1 MPELIP
7 QDFIDDL
14 VQRIDVVEVI
24 SNRIEI
30 KKAGKEYKGLC
41 PFHTEKTPS
50 FTVSQDKGF
59 YHCFGCGAHGTALG
73 FLIDFDRLTFIE
85 AIEEL
90 AKIAG
95 VTIPK
100 TRQDRSK
107 SAKNKNLKDLLLELM
122 SHYVANLSKSK
133 KAIKYLT
140 TRGIDGKI
148 AKKFSVG
155 FSQDSWDEVL
165 KEFGTS
171 KKNIANLYE
180 CGLIIKK
187 DNGGYYDR
195 FRNRIMFPIK
205 NNGGHVV
212 GFGGRIIDEGK
223 PKYLNSPETPLFK
236 KGELLYGLFESKES
250 LRSSNH
256 ALFVEGYT
264 DVISLAQ
271 SGFKNSL
278 ATLGTAT
285 TDAHIKKAFRFVDKI
300 TFCFD
305 GDNAG
310 KKAAWRA
317 CKICLPNIRANKE
330 AKFLILPKNQDP
342 DETIQ
347 SSGPEFF
354 KKLLENAAPLS
365 DFFIETI
372 KRKFDTHRPS
382 GIASA
387 AEYSMM
393 PINRIRDGIY
403 KDHLIEK
410 IASELK
416 VKASQL
422 KKFQQQT
429 KKNKIQN
436 ISLQRKKMLS
446 KNRPSLIRQAI
457 NILMHYPE
465 LVLEISEDK
474 EFNHINDKGID
485 TLREIIT
492 LIQSNES
499 IKLATIIE
507 HFNDQTIKEHLK
519 SMTIQTLIIS
529 QIEAKNELH
538 EIVLRLNERNTR
550 SELKKLVSK
559 AKNDVLTESE
569 RKRFLALSKSIEIK

>member
-7 QDFIDDL
+7 QDFIDNL

-24 SNRIEI
+24 GNRIEI

-100 TRQDRSK
+100 TQQDRSK
-107 SAKNKNLKDLLLELM
+107 STENKNLQGLLLELM
-122 SHYVANLSKSK
+122 SHYVTNLIKSK
-133 KAIKYLT
+133 KAIKYLKI
-140 TRGIDGKI
+140 RGIDGKT
-148 AKKFSVG
+148 AKKFSIG

-165 KEFGTS
+165 KKFGTS
-171 KKNIANLYE
+171 KKNIENLHK

-212 GFGGRIIDEGK
+212 GFGGRIIDEGE
-223 PKYLNSPETPLFK
+223 PKYLNSPETSLFK
-236 KGELLYGLFESKES
+236 KGELLYGLFESKEF

-264 DVISLAQ
+264 DVISLAKN
-271 SGFKNSL
+271 GFKNSL

-310 KKAAWRA
+310 QQAAWKA
-317 CKICLPNIRANKE
+317 CEICLPNIRANKE
-330 AKFLILPKNQDP
+330 AEFLILPKNQDP
-342 DETIQ
+342 DEAIQ

-354 KKLLENAAPLS
+354 KKLVENAAPLS

-372 KRKFDTHRPS
+372 KGKFDTHRPS

-387 AEYSMM
+387 AEYSMA
-393 PINRIRDGIY
+393 PISRIRDGIY

-416 VKASQL
+416 VKTSQL
-422 KKFQQQT
+422 KRFQHQN
-429 KKNKIQN
+429 KKNKIQKN
-436 ISLQRKKMLS
+436 TLQNKKTQS
-446 KNRPSLIRQAI
+446 KNRPTLIRQGI
-457 NILMHYPE
+457 HILMHYPE
-465 LVLEISEDK
+465 LLLEINEEK
-474 EFNHINDKGID
+474 EFNHIDDKGID
-485 TLREIIT
+485 TFREIMT
-492 LIQSNES
+492 LILSNES
-499 IKLATIIE
+499 IKVATIIE
-507 HFNDQTIKEHLK
+507 HFNDSKIKDHLK
-519 SMTIQTLIIS
+519 VMATQSLIIS
-529 QIEAKNELH
+529 QIKAKNELR
-538 EIVLRLNERNTR
+538 EIILRLNEKNTR
-550 SELKKLVSK
+550 SELKKLVNK
-559 AKNDVLTESE
+559 AKNDLLTASE
-569 RKRFLALSKSIEIK
+569 KKRFSILSKSIEIK

>member
-24 SNRIEI
+24 GNRLEI

-50 FTVSQDKGF
+50 FTVSPDKGF

-90 AKIAG
+90 AKMAG
-95 VTIPK
+95 VMIPRTK
-100 TRQDRSK
+100 RGRSE
-107 SAKNKNLKDLLLELM
+107 SVKNKNLQDLLLELM
-122 SHYVANLSKSK
+122 SHYIDNLSKSK
-133 KAIKYLT
+133 KAIEYLK
-140 TRGIDGKI
+140 TRGIDGQT
-148 AKKFSVG
+148 AKKFSIG
-155 FSQDSWDEVL
+155 FSEDSWDEVL
-165 KEFGTS
+165 KKFGTS
-171 KKNIANLYE
+171 KKNIENLYD

-205 NNGGHVV
+205 SDKGHVL
-212 GFGGRIIDEGK
+212 GFGGRIIDQGD
-223 PKYLNSPETPLFK
+223 PKYLNSPETQLFK
-236 KGELLYGLFESKES
+236 KGELLYGLYESKEF

-256 ALFVEGYT
+256 AIIVEGYT
-264 DVISLAQ
+264 DVISLAHN
-271 SGFKNSL
+271 GFKNSL

-285 TDAHIKKAFRFVDKI
+285 TDAHIKKAFRFADKI

-310 KKAAWRA
+310 RKAAWKA
-317 CKICLPNIRANKE
+317 CKICLLNIRANKE
-330 AKFLILPKNQDP
+330 ARFLILPKDQDP
-342 DETIQ
+342 DETMQ

-354 KKLLENAAPLS
+354 KKLLKNATPLS

-372 KRKFDTHRPS
+372 KKKFDTSRPS

-387 AEYSMM
+387 AEYSMV
-393 PINRIRDGIY
+393 PVNRIRNGIY

-416 VKASQL
+416 VKTSQL
-422 KKFQQQT
+422 KKFQHQDQT
-429 KKNKIQN
+429 YRIQK
-436 ISLQRKKMLS
+436 ISLQTQKTPS
-446 KNRPSLIRQAI
+446 THRPSLIRQAI

-465 LVLEISEDK
+465 VVREISEEK
-474 EFNHINDKGID
+474 EFKHIHEKGID
-485 TLREIIT
+485 ILREIIT

-507 HFNDQTIKEHLK
+507 HFNDQKIKEHLK
-519 SMTIQTLIIS
+519 SMTVEKLIIS
-529 QIEAKNELH
+529 QMEAKNELH

-559 AKNDVLTESE
+559 AKNNALTESE

>member
-14 VQRIDVVEVI
+14 VQKIDVVEVI

-95 VTIPK
+95 VAIPK
-100 TRQDRSK
+100 TQQDRSK
-107 SAKNKNLKDLLLELM
+107 RAGNKNLQDLLLELM
-122 SHYVANLSKSK
+122 SHYIANLSKSK
-133 KAIKYLT
+133 KAINYLK
-140 TRGIDGKI
+140 TRGMDGKI
-148 AKKFSVG
+148 AKKFSIG
-155 FSQDSWDEVL
+155 FAQDSWDEVL
-165 KEFGTS
+165 KKFGTS
-171 KKNIANLYE
+171 SKNIANLNE

-205 NNGGHVV
+205 NKGGNVV
-212 GFGGRIIDEGK
+212 GFGGRIIDEGE

-285 TDAHIKKAFRFVDKI
+285 TDAHIKQAFRFVDKI

-310 KKAAWRA
+310 KKAAWKA
-317 CKICLPNIRANKE
+317 CEICLPNIRANKE

-354 KKLLENAAPLS
+354 KKLVNNATPLS

-372 KRKFDTHRPS
+372 KRKFDTDRPS

-393 PINRIRDGIY
+393 PINRIGDGIY

-410 IASELK
+410 IASALN

-429 KKNKIQN
+429 KKNKIQK
-436 ISLQRKKMLS
+436 ISSQSKKSLN

-457 NILMHYPE
+457 NILMHYPG
-465 LVLEISEDK
+465 LVLEISENK
-474 EFNHINDKGID
+474 EFNHIDDKGIEI
-485 TLREIIT
+485 LKEIIN
-492 LIQSNES
+492 LIHSNES
-499 IKLATIIE
+499 IKVATIIE
-507 HFNDQTIKEHLK
+507 HFQDPKIKEHLK
-519 SMTIQTLIIS
+519 NMTAQTLIIS
-529 QIEAKNELH
+529 QMEAKNELH
-538 EIVLRLNERNTR
+538 EIILRLNERNTR
-550 SELKKLVSK
+550 SELKQLVNK

-569 RKRFLALSKSIEIK
+569 RKRFLILSKNIEIK

>member
-7 QDFIDDL
+7 QDFIDNL

-24 SNRIEI
+24 GNRIEI

-90 AKIAG
+90 AKMVG

-100 TRQDRSK
+100 TKQDRSK
-107 SAKNKNLKDLLLELM
+107 SVKNTYLQNILLELM
-122 SHYVANLSKSK
+122 SHYIANLSKSK
-133 KAIKYLT
+133 KAIQYLK
-140 TRGIDGKI
+140 TRGIDGKT
-148 AKKFSVG
+148 AKKFSIG

-165 KEFGTS
+165 KKFGTTN
-171 KKNIANLYE
+171 KNTANLYD

-205 NNGGHVV
+205 SNQGHVL
-212 GFGGRIIDEGK
+212 GFGGRIIDEGE
-223 PKYLNSPETPLFK
+223 PKYLNSPETQLFK

-250 LRSSNH
+250 IRSSNH
-256 ALFVEGYT
+256 AIIVEGYT
-264 DVISLAQ
+264 DVISLTQ
-271 SGFKNSL
+271 NGFKNSL

-285 TDAHIKKAFRFVDKI
+285 TDAHIKQAFRFTDKI

-310 KKAAWRA
+310 RKAAWKA
-317 CKICLPNIRANKE
+317 CKLCLLNIRVNKE
-330 AKFLILPKNQDP
+330 ARFLILPKNQDP

-347 SSGPEFF
+347 ASGSAFF
-354 KKLLENAAPLS
+354 KQLLKNATPLS
-365 DFFIETI
+365 DFFLETI

-387 AEYSMM
+387 AEYSMG
-393 PINRIRDGIY
+393 PINRISDGIY

-410 IASELK
+410 IASELN
-416 VKASQL
+416 VKISQL
-422 KKFQQQT
+422 KKFQRQNRT
-429 KKNKIQN
+429 YKIKK
-436 ISLQRKKMLS
+436 ISLQNQKTTS
-446 KNRPSLIRQAI
+446 NNRPSLIRQAI

-465 LVLEISEDK
+465 LMKEISEEK
-474 EFNHINDKGID
+474 KFKHINERGIN

-492 LIQSNES
+492 LIHSNES
-499 IKLATIIE
+499 IKVATIIE
-507 HFNDQTIKEHLK
+507 HFNDPIIKEHLK
-519 SMTIQTLIIS
+519 AMSAQQLIIS

-538 EIVLRLNERNTR
+538 EIILRLNERNTR
-550 SELKKLVSK
+550 SELKTLVNK
-559 AKNDVLTESE
+559 VKNNVLTESE
-569 RKRFLALSKSIEIK
+569 RKRFLALSKKYRN

>member
-24 SNRIEI
+24 GSRIEI

-50 FTVSQDKGF
+50 FTVSPDKGF

-95 VTIPK
+95 VMIPK
-100 TRQDRSK
+100 TKQGRSD
-107 SAKNKNLKDLLLELM
+107 SVKNKNLQDLLLELT
-122 SHYVANLSKSK
+122 SHYIDNLSKSK
-133 KAIKYLT
+133 KAIEYLK
-140 TRGIDGKI
+140 TRGIDGQT
-148 AKKFSVG
+148 AKKFSIG
-155 FSQDSWDEVL
+155 FSEDSWDEVL
-165 KEFGTS
+165 KKFGTS
-171 KKNIANLYE
+171 KKNIENLYD

-205 NNGGHVV
+205 NDKGHVL
-212 GFGGRIIDEGK
+212 GFGGRIIDQGD
-223 PKYLNSPETPLFK
+223 PKYLNSPETQLFK
-236 KGELLYGLFESKES
+236 KGELLYGLYESKEF

-256 ALFVEGYT
+256 AIIVEGYT
-264 DVISLAQ
+264 DVISLAHN
-271 SGFKNSL
+271 GFKNSL

-285 TDAHIKKAFRFVDKI
+285 TDAHIKKAFRFADKI
-300 TFCFD
+300 TICFD

-310 KKAAWRA
+310 RKAAWKA
-317 CKICLPNIRANKE
+317 CKICLLNIRANKE
-330 AKFLILPKNQDP
+330 ARFLILPKDQDP
-342 DETIQ
+342 DETMQ

-354 KKLLENAAPLS
+354 KKLLKNATPLS

-372 KRKFDTHRPS
+372 KKKFDTSRPS

-387 AEYSMM
+387 AEYSMV
-393 PINRIRDGIY
+393 PVNGIRNGIY

-416 VKASQL
+416 VKTSQL
-422 KKFQQQT
+422 KKFQHQDQT
-429 KKNKIQN
+429 YRIQK
-436 ISLQRKKMLS
+436 ISLQSQKTPS
-446 KNRPSLIRQAI
+446 TYRPSLIRQAI

-465 LVLEISEDK
+465 VVREISEEK
-474 EFNHINDKGID
+474 EFKHIHEKGID
-485 TLREIIT
+485 ILREIIT

-507 HFNDQTIKEHLK
+507 HFNDQKIKEHLK
-519 SMTIQTLIIS
+519 SMTVEKLIIS
-529 QIEAKNELH
+529 QMEAKNELH

-559 AKNDVLTESE
+559 AKNNALTESE